1 MKTVKF
7 EGVESYEMTPTLLST
22 WTSIIKGEDY
32 AKMRRRIAS
41 GLESDDHVYHP
52 NYVTP
57 TLKDYRAMRWAH
69 LDIDDDGT
77 SDALDIHFRFDVKD
91 RKSTN
96 SLKPKNIRGDV
107 GAINGDTV
115 RDAVLDLN
123 VSTHYNALMSED
135 YGIAHQ
141 FISGGFI
148 EAAAGEPLVQFING
162 ENSDGESL
170 VQVVVDKRLAGAS
183 REALAALVHY
193 EAVMFLADEDWVD
206 LSETDRKL
214 MGLVFAAARL
224 GCDGKARSNDQKV
237 WRSLL
242 DATNL
247 PSIPF
252 SGIAAKLDAEYGDY
266 TGNMKHVAYLKSV
279 LSQSAKSKLRRSDV
293 GRTGQAVA

>member
-1 MKTVKF
+1 MCPTSLR
-7 EGVESYEMTPTLLST
+7 EENSTNGEYEDSHTKEEIHDFL
-22 WTSIIKGEDY
+22 INNDFK
-32 AKMRRRIAS
+32 
-41 GLESDDHVYHP
+41 
-52 NYVTP
+52 
-57 TLKDYRAMRWAH
+57 H

-96 SLKPKNIRGDV
+96 SLKPRNIRRDV

-247 PSIPF
+247 QSIPF